1 VPTTEGVGLGSC
13 AMDIVGIATLRGRAP
28 DFNTIANRQG
38 LRLPEFGRVLASP
51 EQIALSI
58 RPDRWLLLAPPGP
71 PGASAETW
79 QAACAGCAVA
89 VDLSSGLLAFH
100 LEGPEVHEVLAR
112 GCRLDLDPEVFPTG
126 TAAVTVMAQVS
137 VAVMALSSG
146 VLLLTPATTARH
158 FYEWLASAA
167 KPFGLVAQHALPFS
181 MLAGEC
187 MP

>member
-1 VPTTEGVGLGSC
+1 VPATEGVGLGSC
-13 AMDIVGIATLRGRAP
+13 MTDIVEIATLRGRAP
-28 DFNTIANRQG
+28 NFNTIANRQG

-51 EQIALSI
+51 EQIALSV
-58 RPDRWLLLAPPGP
+58 RPDRWLLLSPPGP

-89 VDLSSGLLAFH
+89 VDLSSGLVAFH
-100 LEGPEVHEVLAR
+100 LEGPAVHEVLAR
-112 GCRLDLDPEVFPTG
+112 GCRLDLDPEVFPAG
-126 TAAVTVMAQVS
+126 SAAATVMAQVS

-167 KPFGLVAQHALPFS
+167 KPFGFVAKHTLPFS
-181 MLAGEC
+181 KLAGDRV
-187 MP
+187 P